1 MFGLFCINTI
11 TVYAGI
17 NGLEDVSDQ
26 EWMHNIET
34 YTRKQFPFD
43 AFLGLYCN
51 ASRSLMEVQRSL
63 AKVDNLNISH
73 LRAQR
78 ERN

>member
-1 MFGLFCINTI
+1 MGMLGLFCVYTI
-11 TVYAGI
+11 TIYAGI

-43 AFLGLYCN
+43 AFLGLYN
-51 ASRSLMEVQRSL
+51 T
-63 AKVDNLNISH
+63 
-73 LRAQR
+73 
-78 ERN
+78 